1 MASSSSDPMDDGS
14 FRARVHKVFGSLSS
28 SPSPS
33 MSPALKPL
41 WSLTDEE
48 VEKREWNR
56 SKGKDDDETIC
67 SSSLDGLFKRNR
79 RGARP
84 KGFGDDLE
92 DLSGDEDGN
101 RKEDLSGDEDGES
114 RDVREIRSS
123 IGLDKTL
130 DNEEEEDEYDRL
142 AEGKGKARSCFRK
155 DPRADQIAAQ
165 VRLKEDA
172 AEAAK
177 YEPNFSDTEVS
188 GEKHESKA
196 TSDDC
201 SKLRPILK
209 RKGVGEGRSKK
220 RVRFDPS
227 FVDESEDA
235 PERGTAFSDASS
247 TEDTKARDSDSLFDE
262 NKPKVPDHLI
272 NPSKYTRYSL
282 DSCGEVD
289 DESNSVA
296 CRYVLEEVK
305 KWKNNL
311 QTEEPSSTLPKSV
324 SFVPKKKTN
333 SAIVMEDATE
343 DASKEI
349 LNQPSFPVGIA
360 AWEAQRGD
368 SAPEEDDMQID
379 TSDDTG
385 VCKPGRHYR
394 SKSRVEDPVT

>member
-1 MASSSSDPMDDGS
+1 MASSSSDPMDDDS

-28 SPSPS
+28 SPSS

-56 SKGKDDDETIC
+56 SQGKDDDQTIC
-67 SSSLDGLFKRNR
+67 SSSFDGMFKRNR
-79 RGARP
+79 RDARP
-84 KGFGDDLE
+84 KGLGDDLE

-101 RKEDLSGDEDGES
+101 RKGLDDDLEDGDS

-123 IGLDKTL
+123 IGLDSTL

-142 AEGKGKARSCFRK
+142 AEGKGKARNCFRK

-177 YEPNFSDTEVS
+177 YEPNFSNTEVS
-188 GEKHESKA
+188 GEKHEESKA

-201 SKLRPILK
+201 SKLKPILK
-209 RKGVGEGRSKK
+209 RKGMGELRSKK

-235 PERGTAFSDASS
+235 PERAPVFSDASS
-247 TEDTKARDSDSLFDE
+247 TEDTKARDCDSLFDE

-282 DSCGEVD
+282 ESCGEVD
-289 DESNSVA
+289 DESNSLV

-311 QTEEPSSTLPKSV
+311 QTEEPSNTLPKSV

-333 SAIVMEDATE
+333 SAIVMEDASE

-349 LNQPSFPVGIA
+349 PNQQSIPVGIA

-368 SAPEEDDMQID
+368 SAPEEDDMQMD
-379 TSDDTG
+379 TSEDTG
-385 VCKPGRHYR
+385 ICKPDRHYR

>member
-14 FRARVHKVFGSLSS
+14 FRARVH
-28 SPSPS
+28 
-33 MSPALKPL
+33 KPL

-84 KGFGDDLE
+84 KGFGDDLD

-235 PERGTAFSDASS
+235 LERG
-247 TEDTKARDSDSLFDE
+247 
-262 NKPKVPDHLI
+262 PVPDHLI

-333 SAIVMEDATE
+333 SAMVTEDASE

-349 LNQPSFPVGIA
+349 PNQPSFPVGIA